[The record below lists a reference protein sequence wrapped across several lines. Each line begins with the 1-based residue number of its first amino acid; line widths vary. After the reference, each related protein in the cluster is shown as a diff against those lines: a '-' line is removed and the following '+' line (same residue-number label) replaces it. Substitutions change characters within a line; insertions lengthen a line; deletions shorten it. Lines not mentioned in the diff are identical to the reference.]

1 VTEIMM
7 PRAIERG
14 RIITGPDCVA
24 EGTAW
29 LAQIEPRFAQALA
42 QTGQPP
48 LRLRS
53 DGFEA
58 LFQAIV
64 SQQVSVASAT
74 AIWSRVEQAGL
85 AQAKAVAL
93 ASDAALQGCG
103 LSRPKVRYA
112 RALAEAQID
121 YAALRDVPDAQVIA
135 RLTAVCG
142 IGPWT
147 AQIYA
152 MFALGRADAFAP
164 GDLALQEGVRML
176 WMLDARPKDA
186 EMHRLACRWSPW
198 RSVAARLLWAYFKS
212 EKDREGL
219 L

>member
-1 VTEIMM
+1 VTEIVT

-48 LRLRS
+48 LRLRG

-85 AQAKAVAL
+85 AQASAVAQ
-93 ASDAALQGCG
+93 ASDADLQGCG
-103 LSRPKVRYA
+103 LSRPK
-112 RALAEAQID
+112 
-121 YAALRDVPDAQVIA
+121 VPDAQVIA

-152 MFALGRADAFAP
+152 MFALGRADVFAP

-186 EMHRLACRWSPW
+186 EMHRLARRWSPW